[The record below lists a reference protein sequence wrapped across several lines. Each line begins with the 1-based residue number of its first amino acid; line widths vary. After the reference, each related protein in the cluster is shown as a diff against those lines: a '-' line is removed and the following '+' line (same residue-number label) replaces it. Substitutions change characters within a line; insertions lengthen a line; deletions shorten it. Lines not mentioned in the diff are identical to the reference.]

1 MKTYGEKK
9 YQSQNEKSDI
19 TQSMTYLARYKQVL
33 DFLVTVG
40 GISITS
46 STSSSSDPLQY
57 GEVAMGI
64 WTQDYFIFKKEIYL
78 EYLDTDKMRGKSI

>member
-19 TQSMTYLARYKQVL
+19 TQSTTYLVRYKQVL

-46 STSSSSDPLQY
+46 STSSSSDPLGSHDCQK
-57 GEVAMGI
+57 
-64 WTQDYFIFKKEIYL
+64 FISVMVECIVVQTYS
-78 EYLDTDKMRGKSI
+78 TDAQS

>member
-1 MKTYGEKK
+1 MPERKNSFFQEVFPQFNSGKFNTTHALTLDYVGVSE
-9 YQSQNEKSDI
+9 
-19 TQSMTYLARYKQVL
+19 SMH
-33 DFLVTVG
+33 
-40 GISITS
+40 
-46 STSSSSDPLQY
+46 Y

>member
-1 MKTYGEKK
+1 MRDDERTTNSEDR
-9 YQSQNEKSDI
+9 S
-19 TQSMTYLARYKQVL
+19 TQPMH
-33 DFLVTVG
+33 
-40 GISITS
+40 
-46 STSSSSDPLQY
+46 Y

>member
-1 MKTYGEKK
+1 MKYMYNAHDT
-9 YQSQNEKSDI
+9 
-19 TQSMTYLARYKQVL
+19 LH
-33 DFLVTVG
+33 
-40 GISITS
+40 
-46 STSSSSDPLQY
+46 Y